1 MPDFE
6 ISRFGFAA
14 SRLRVLFH
22 KTDNERSPMTETI
35 LQSWQNAWPEI
46 KSTRPPE
53 TGAGVIDPSAFN
65 TIEVDNLFDA
75 VNHCSTTVGQAFLYR
90 SLSRPLDDIR
100 LLKAKQEAAAEI
112 GRNPALREAIE
123 RIVQHAA
130 DTEKNLYMLLYAEFI
145 GSFGAARG
153 EHEIEGYGY
162 AQYKRGVRFMLD
174 LVERIR
180 QTEAPQSPFLD
191 AVFDKIRRFAAS
203 RDYSLMAG
211 PVYVTEGVIQ
221 SKEEKKGWFPVSV
234 IFKPRLFKPLIFAA
248 LAFILGLLPMAMNI
262 TTPAQIIF
270 FAPLLLVYFP
280 IVGGYDRDNCII
292 PLRNRFRSSQE
303 VGEALDALGQ
313 LDELLS
319 FVKFSEAFGSET
331 TLPTLIDAPH
341 HRINLTAAK
350 NPVLGKANPNYV
362 PNDFMLDDDKL
373 VLITGPNSGGKTAF
387 CKTLTQIQL
396 LAQIGCYVPAK
407 AATLTVA
414 DRIFYQ
420 APEISHLVDGEG
432 RFGTE
437 LKRTKDIFLASTAKS
452 LVVLDE
458 MSEGTT
464 FEEKMES
471 SINVL
476 TGFYRKGNSTV
487 LITHNHQLVDHCIA
501 QGMGIAKQV
510 EFAHDT
516 PTYRL
521 IPGISRVSHA
531 DRVAKKIG
539 FSKEDIDN
547 YLAGSS

>member
-1 MPDFE
+1 M
-6 ISRFGFAA
+6 
-14 SRLRVLFH
+14 
-22 KTDNERSPMTETI
+22 TDTI
-35 LQSWQNAWPEI
+35 LHGWQNAWPEI
-46 KSTRPPE
+46 KSTQPLD
-53 TGAGVIDPSAFN
+53 TGDGVIDAGAFN
-65 TIEVDNLFDA
+65 TIEIDNVFDA
-75 VNHCSTTVGQAFLYR
+75 VNHCKTTVGQSFLYR
-90 SLSRPLDDIR
+90 SLAQPSDDLDR
-100 LLKAKQEAAAEI
+100 LNAKQEAAEEV
-112 GRNPALREAIE
+112 RQHQALRVELE
-123 RIVQHAA
+123 RLLARAA
-130 DTEKNLYMLLYAEFI
+130 ATENDLYMLFYGNFI
-145 GSFGAARG
+145 GSFGSARG

-162 AQYKRGVRFMLD
+162 AQYKRGIRFMLD
-174 LVERIR
+174 LVDGVRR
-180 QTEAPQSPFLD
+180 LPTPQSRFLQD
-191 AVFDKIRRFAAS
+191 VIGKIESFAAS

-221 SKEEKKGWFPVSV
+221 SKEEKKGIFPVSV
-234 IFKPRLFKPLIFAA
+234 IFRPRLFKPLIFIIM
-248 LAFILGLLPMAMNI
+248 AFILALLPSAMNI
-262 TTPAQIIF
+262 VTPAQIIF
-270 FAPLLLVYFP
+270 FAPLFLVYFP

-292 PLRNRFRSSQE
+292 PLRNRYRESE
-303 VGEALDALGQ
+303 AVGQALDALGQ
-313 LDELLS
+313 LDELLA
-319 FVKFSEAFGSET
+319 FVQFADGFGGDVT
-331 TLPTLIDAPH
+331 MPNLVDAPH
-341 HRINLTAAK
+341 HRINLNAAR
-350 NPVLGKANPNYV
+350 NPVLAKANPNYV
-362 PNDFMLDDDKL
+362 ANDFVLDDDKL

-387 CKTLTQIQL
+387 CKTLTQIQV

-437 LKRTKDIFLASTAKS
+437 LKRTKDIFLTTSAKS

-464 FEEKMES
+464 FEEKLES
-471 SINVL
+471 STNVL

-487 LITHNHQLVDHCIA
+487 LITHNHQLVDHFIA
-501 QGMGIAKQV
+501 QGMGVAKQV
-510 EFAHDT
+510 EFAHEE